1 MTKGEE
7 REIASFADEILRR
20 YFCNGDIDFL
30 ISTFAPGIVWLG
42 AGEHQHAE
50 GREAVSRQFLKGR
63 DEAIPF
69 DMWDER
75 YVVQELGPGR
85 YLCEAESMLE
95 AKKETHMKMRE
106 RQRCTFIFERNGGA
120 LECAHIHN
128 SIAYSNLKDEE
139 LFPVKYAKEEYE
151 RIRETVAQQQR
162 QIDLM
167 LAQTPGGMAL
177 VYPDEDFSLKWV
189 SAGLCEILGFGSP
202 EEFIGFTGNCFRG
215 FIEETDYN
223 AAHKLVAASL
233 KESGSYTSEYRVK
246 RRDGSVLYVMDIG
259 KLITDRD
266 GERVISCFI
275 TDITKHKM
283 QELHLIQANKESRS
297 RQISSRSFT
306 IHCRAGLSSSRRTA
320 SIGLSM
326 PTAAPGRFMGLLKR
340 NIGSRYAH
348 RFLLC
353 WKRNARA

>member
-1 MTKGEE
+1 M
-7 REIASFADEILRR
+7 
-20 YFCNGDIDFL
+20 
-30 ISTFAPGIVWLG
+30 
-42 AGEHQHAE
+42 
-50 GREAVSRQFLKGR
+50 
-63 DEAIPF
+63 
-69 DMWDER
+69 
-75 YVVQELGPGR
+75 
-85 YLCEAESMLE
+85 
-95 AKKETHMKMRE
+95 
-106 RQRCTFIFERNGGA
+106 
-120 LECAHIHN
+120 
-128 SIAYSNLKDEE
+128 
-139 LFPVKYAKEEYE
+139 
-151 RIRETVAQQQR
+151 
-162 QIDLM
+162 
-167 LAQTPGGMAL
+167 
-177 VYPDEDFSLKWV
+177 
-189 SAGLCEILGFGSP
+189 
-202 EEFIGFTGNCFRG
+202 
-215 FIEETDYN
+215 
-223 AAHKLVAASL
+223 AASL